1 MKWSSCT
8 EDQFSE
14 FIVGLN
20 TDQMNACIQCIVFLH
35 TQMHYVQ
42 QLGKRSE
49 CGDEWIR
56 APVFYVAQLL
66 SCCCH
71 PLFQSHIVVGTEC
84 HHLQEKPV
92 LSSVFCREMNIHRCN
107 LLFGSKAKL
116 HLQCGHLILALVSAN
131 MEELMPSLYLCL
143 LFALPLPVKTD
154 NSGVLLLYNVK

>member
-1 MKWSSCT
+1 MFNSWGKGRNVGMNGLGLQCFMLHSCHAAV
-8 EDQFSE
+8 
-14 FIVGLN
+14 IHCL
-20 TDQMNACIQCIVFLH
+20 
-35 TQMHYVQ
+35 
-42 QLGKRSE
+42 
-49 CGDEWIR
+49 
-56 APVFYVAQLL
+56 
-66 SCCCH
+66 
-71 PLFQSHIVVGTEC
+71 SHIVVGTEC

-116 HLQCGHLILALVSAN
+116 HLQCGHLMSVVIPKKLVSAN